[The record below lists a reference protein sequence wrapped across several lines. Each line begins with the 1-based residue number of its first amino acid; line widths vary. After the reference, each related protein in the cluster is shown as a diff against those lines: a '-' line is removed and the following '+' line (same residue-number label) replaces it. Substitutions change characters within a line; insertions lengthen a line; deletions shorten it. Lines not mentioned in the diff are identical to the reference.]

1 MVSEACDPAADS
13 PASRCRF
20 YRQCGLPAAVQPELG
35 RIIVPAGRVGAITM
49 PARLGQ
55 EVKALM
61 QVRRSSVGPII
72 SHPRSRRWTYLVRPD
87 LPDEVSL
94 FAELFRLDVS
104 VARGGAQIVLP
115 SPADRSPGLRVWVEP
130 PRDTFRPSGSV
141 VVAAIRVRVGR
152 RW

>member
-1 MVSEACDPAADS
+1 MSDPCHPSADT

-55 EVKALM
+55 EVKALL
-61 QVRRSSVGPII
+61 QLRRSALGPII
-72 SHPRSRRWTYLVRPD
+72 SHPRSKRWTYLVRPD
-87 LPDEVSL
+87 LPDEVAL

-104 VARGGAQIVLP
+104 VARRGAQIARP
-115 SPADRSPGLRVWVEP
+115 SPADRSPCFRVWVEP

-141 VVAAIRVRVGR
+141 VVAAIRVRAGR